1 MNNLTS
7 KGNLFLIKRFVQK
20 QIMPIKEIVQKQI
33 MPFAFYLN
41 VCVTSPYPILKLN
54 IL

>member
-1 MNNLTS
+1 MKNLIS
-7 KGNLFLIKRFVQK
+7 KGNLFSIKQVVQK
-20 QIMPIKEIVQKQI
+20 YIMPIKEIVHKQI
-33 MPFAFYLN
+33 TPLAFYLI